1 MVGLNFLDV
10 PPSLTL
16 MLGVNL
22 MMSALY
28 RQLFLHEIRG
38 LEVSNFVTS
47 YFIMNFHSVL
57 G

>member
-16 MLGVNL
+16 MVGVNCECTF
-22 MMSALY
+22 S

-38 LEVSNFVTS
+38 LEVSNFMTS
-47 YFIMNFHSVL
+47 YFIMNFYSVL